1 MTVTAPLYARIM
13 GSSWNDLGEPL
24 QCLHGSASTVRADGH
39 LCIDRGRHRLA
50 RLLGRLLRL
59 PQPSASA
66 DVRLIIASG
75 RDDEHWVR
83 TFDGRR
89 LDTWQYQWHDGL
101 AERFGVLEF
110 RFRLR
115 ASGGSLSY
123 AHAGV
128 FLCWPVRVRIP
139 ERWAPCVEAREDPA
153 GPTRIQVDVRVG
165 LPRVGLLIS
174 YAGIVELTD
183 TRS

>member
-24 QCLHGSASTVRADGH
+24 QCLHGSESTVRAAGH
-39 LCIDRGRHRLA
+39 LRIERGLHPLA
-50 RLLGRLLRL
+50 RLFARLLRL
-59 PQPSASA
+59 PHPNASA
-66 DVRLIIASG
+66 DVRLVIAHG
-75 RDDEHWVR
+75 RDGEHWVR

-89 LDTWQYQWHDGL
+89 LDTWQYPWHDGL

-110 RFRLR
+110 RFRLLV
-115 ASGGSLSY
+115 SGGSLSY
-123 AHAGV
+123 AHADV
-128 FLCWPVRVRIP
+128 FLCWPVRLRIP
-139 ERWAPCVEAREDPA
+139 ERWAPCVEAREDPRGA
-153 GPTRIQVDVRVG
+153 KRVQVDVRVR

-174 YAGIVELTD
+174 YAGIVEVTD